1 MDSFEARALSEG
13 YDVIVGVDEAGRGP
27 IAGPVVAGAVV
38 FSRKLLELGL
48 KDSKKLSPL
57 KREAFSHS
65 IFINSPSVGVG
76 VAWTEEV
83 DSLNIHRASLTA
95 MRRAVENLKKRGI
108 SPQILLVDGPH
119 SIPELTIPQIPV
131 VSGDSLS
138 VTIAAA
144 SIVAKT
150 TRDNIMRA
158 YHRLYPDYQ
167 FETNKGYPTK
177 DHITAL
183 DEIGPSPVH
192 RRSFSP
198 LK

>member
-1 MDSFEARALSEG
+1 MDSFEARALNEG
-13 YDVIVGVDEAGRGP
+13 YEVIIGIDEAGRGP

-38 FSRKLLELGL
+38 FSRRLLELGL
-48 KDSKKLSPL
+48 KDSKKLSPS
-57 KREAFSHS
+57 KREAFSYS
-65 IFINSPSVGVG
+65 IFLNSPSVGVG
-76 VAWTEEV
+76 VVWTEEV
-83 DSLNIHRASLTA
+83 DSLNIHRASLMA
-95 MRRAVENLKKRGI
+95 MKRAVEKLEKKGVT
-108 SPQILLVDGPH
+108 PQILLVDGPH
-119 SIPELTIPQIPV
+119 TIPDIDIPQIPI

-150 TRDNIMRA
+150 VRDNIMRA
-158 YHRLYPDYQ
+158 YHRLYPDYD

-177 DHITAL
+177 DHIITL
-183 DEIGPSPVH
+183 DEIGPSPIH